1 LRGQFGRVLSLG
13 FKSASPGLILA
24 VLGAVLMVTTIVT
37 HHQIQVDQKAT
48 YLFDMPSGAGRTTT
62 GSPPPLHLPEKAV
75 DR

>member
-1 LRGQFGRVLSLG
+1 
-13 FKSASPGLILA
+13 
-24 VLGAVLMVTTIVT
+24 MVTTIVT